1 LSLPRNERRMTVLLI
16 DHHGARFFE
25 TKGPSGG
32 LQESQS
38 LQPKDPHGFLRHLE
52 HRKEA
57 DYQGQ
62 RVPEADEFYERV
74 AQRLKSSPSIIL
86 VGDAT
91 GRSSAL
97 DYLRS
102 YLDEKHKDITAR
114 IVGVEDADL
123 SAITLGQIEKIARR
137 HA

>member
-1 LSLPRNERRMTVLLI
+1 MTVLLI

-32 LQESQS
+32 LEERQH

-62 RVPEADEFYERV
+62 RIPEADEFYKRV
-74 AQRLKSSPSIIL
+74 AQRLKSAPSILL

-91 GRSSAL
+91 GKSSAL
-97 DYLRS
+97 HFLLTYLN
-102 YLDEKHKDITAR
+102 EKHKDITGR
-114 IVGVEDADL
+114 IVGTEDADL
-123 SAITLGQIEKIARR
+123 SAITLGQIEEITRR
-137 HA
+137 HE